1 MASIY
6 ITPNFSKLH
15 GDCIFA
21 CTKNRIVMEELKK
34 ALKLQAKLY
43 NADTAFVSISTLDM
57 GRKYQITDIS
67 KVQSAYGLRILVSL
81 QGDRR
86 ILKTYLPK
94 SIKLSDSYIDGFI
107 NRDRRSVLYLIYK
120 GVKSNGAYKID
131 FE

>member
-1 MASIY
+1 MIPLSDRPTINIILSAVLTNYYRS
-6 ITPNFSKLH
+6 N
-15 GDCIFA
+15 
-21 CTKNRIVMEELKK
+21 IVMEELKK

-67 KVQSAYGLRILVSL
+67 KVQSTYGLRILVSL

-94 SIKLSDSYIDGFI
+94 SIRLSDSYIDSFI